1 MTNAGTWNRV
11 VCEVDG
17 PLDPDL
23 LRGLV
28 DGDYGVVV
36 LKGLLPSAEFAL
48 GRDRIQ
54 RMFHR
59 VSTTQYVNGALTTI
73 GPFLA
78 RYLSDV
84 DAYFADAKD
93 ADALS
98 TEAGFDLD
106 LKVRDRLR
114 EVLGLRSF
122 DTAQQPDGQRY
133 ARSIVRIHADGVR
146 NPLHN
151 DNIMRDG
158 AGTDLSVAGL
168 LYQLSCVV
176 CVQECDEGG
185 ELKIYRKPWEA
196 ADEKYKIESGLG
208 YDNGVVAGVA
218 CQEFKPEAEDVY
230 LINPTYYHEI
240 ERVGGADR
248 LTLGFFFGFSDN
260 ELTHAVSWS

>member
-122 DTAQQPDGQRY
+122 DTAQQPDGLRPVDRPHPRGRGPEPVAQRQHH
-133 ARSIVRIHADGVR
+133 ARRCRYRPECRGSAVPAQLRGVR
-146 NPLHN
+146 TG
-151 DNIMRDG
+151 MRRG
-158 AGTDLSVAGL
+158 
-168 LYQLSCVV
+168 
-176 CVQECDEGG
+176 
-185 ELKIYRKPWEA
+185 R
-196 ADEKYKIESGLG
+196 
-208 YDNGVVAGVA
+208 
-218 CQEFKPEAEDVY
+218 
-230 LINPTYYHEI
+230 
-240 ERVGGADR
+240 
-248 LTLGFFFGFSDN
+248 
-260 ELTHAVSWS
+260 